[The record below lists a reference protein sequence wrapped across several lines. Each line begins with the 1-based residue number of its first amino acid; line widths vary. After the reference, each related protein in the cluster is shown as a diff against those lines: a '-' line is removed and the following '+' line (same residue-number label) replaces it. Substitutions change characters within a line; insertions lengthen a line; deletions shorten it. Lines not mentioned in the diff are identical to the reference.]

1 MRDLY
6 PRFFRQCVRN
16 LAVGVLLSIV
26 PAAAFYWFIFEHS
39 HRQMLILGTLGIAD
53 LAAFF
58 PLDLLVLAWTLRP
71 VQAALAEGA
80 DHEQQRTGLK
90 RLLESPWIVIQRV
103 YLVHAPLATIGI
115 TLLVL
120 FANRHW
126 GLAIDPRTFPLYW
139 VLNLTIIPIAHM
151 VYEFTAMERA
161 TQAPAAELAQH
172 VPLSEA
178 NARRFTLNSRMRWYF
193 PVLAL
198 APVLVMIVAIVIHSN
213 WVMDEEAW
221 HLVFDLSKIGIGC
234 AALFLYLMWTLG
246 GGLRQQ
252 TGELTR
258 VLRRLGKGDLA
269 ARAELYTT
277 SEFGELAQHI
287 NDMAVELNERERL
300 RELFGAYMT
309 PEVAQTLLARGAS
322 LEGRTE
328 KRFCAIQFVDI
339 RGFTRFSSE
348 CPPDVVLTVLNRLLA
363 VTADAITE
371 SGGTVNKYL
380 GDGLLAIF
388 GAPQPL
394 ENPCANAVKASIEV
408 LHRVEQ
414 LNAELAHEGL
424 APMKIGIGVHAGEV
438 VVGTIGSPRHKLE
451 YTVIGDPVNVAS
463 RIEQLTKKVGV
474 PLLVSQEVI
483 QAAGGDWACHAGEP
497 VAEAVRGL
505 DREVVLFPIVIEG
518 AQASAAARSDA

>member
-6 PRFFRQCVRN
+6 QRFYRQCVRN
-16 LAVGVLLSIV
+16 LAMGVLLSII
-26 PAAAFYWFIFEHS
+26 PAAAFYWFIFEPS
-39 HRQMLILGTLGIAD
+39 QRQMLILGALGVAD

-58 PLDLLVLAWTLRP
+58 PLDVLVLGWTLRP
-71 VQAALAEGA
+71 VKAALAEGA
-80 DHEQQRTGLK
+80 SREQQRDGLK
-90 RLLESPWIVIQRV
+90 QLLESPRIVIQRV

-120 FANRHW
+120 IANRSL
-126 GLAIDPRTFPLYW
+126 GLGIEPKIFPLYW

-151 VYEFTAMERA
+151 VYEFAAMERA
-161 TQAPAAELAQH
+161 TQPPAAVLAEQ
-172 VPLSEA
+172 VPVAEA
-178 NARRFTLNSRMRWYF
+178 NARRFTLSSRMRWFF

-198 APVLVMIVAIVIHSN
+198 APVLVMIVAIVIHNN
-213 WVMDEEAW
+213 WVMDQEEW

-246 GGLRQQ
+246 GGLQQQ
-252 TGELTR
+252 TGELAR
-258 VLRRLGKGDLA
+258 VLTRLGKGDLT
-269 ARAELYTT
+269 ARAELFTT

-287 NDMAVELNERERL
+287 NDMALELNERERL

-309 PEVAQTLLARGAS
+309 PEVAHTLLARGAS

-348 CPPDVVLTVLNRLLA
+348 SPPDVVLAVLNRLLA

-380 GDGLLAIF
+380 GDGLLAVF

-394 ENPCANAVKASIEV
+394 ENPCASAVKASIDI
-408 LHRVEQ
+408 LHAVER
-414 LNAELAHEGL
+414 LNVELVREGL
-424 APMKIGIGVHAGEV
+424 APMKVGIGVHAGEV
-438 VVGTIGSPRHKLE
+438 VVGTIGSTRHKLE

-474 PLLVSQEVI
+474 PLLVSHEVI
-483 QAAGGDWACHAGEP
+483 EAAGGDWACHAGEP

-505 DREVVLFPIVIEG
+505 DREVILFPIVID
-518 AQASAAARSDA
+518 ANASAASID

>member
-1 MRDLY
+1 MTLY
-6 PRFFRQCVRN
+6 PRFFRQCARN
-16 LAVGVLLSIV
+16 LAMGVLLSIV

-39 HRQMLILGTLGIAD
+39 QRQMMILGTLGVLD

-71 VQAALAEGA
+71 VQAALGESAT
-80 DHEQQRTGLK
+80 HEAQRAGLK
-90 RLLESPWIVIQRV
+90 RVLESPWIVIQRV
-103 YLVHAPLATIGI
+103 YLIHAPLATIGI

-120 FANRHW
+120 LANRLW
-126 GLAIDPRTFPLYW
+126 ALGIEPKTFPLYW
-139 VLNLTIIPIAHM
+139 VLNLTVIPIAHM

-161 TQAPAAELAQH
+161 TQPPAAELVQH
-172 VPLSEA
+172 VSLAEA
-178 NARRFTLNSRMRWYF
+178 NARRFTLSSRMRWFF

-198 APVLVMIVAIVIHSN
+198 APVLVMIVAIVIHNN
-213 WVMDEEAW
+213 WVMDPEEW
-221 HLVFDLSKIGIGC
+221 HLVFDLTKIGIGC

-246 GGLRQQ
+246 GGLQQQ
-252 TGELTR
+252 TSELAR
-258 VLRRLGKGDLA
+258 VLTRLGKGDLA
-269 ARAELYTT
+269 ARAGLYTT
-277 SEFGELAQHI
+277 SEFGELAGHI
-287 NDMAVELNERERL
+287 NHMAVELNERDRL

-309 PEVAQTLLARGAS
+309 PEVAHTLLARGAS

-348 CPPDVVLTVLNRLLA
+348 SAPDVVLAVLNRLLA
-363 VTADAITE
+363 VAADAITE
-371 SGGTVNKYL
+371 CGGTVNKYL

-388 GAPQPL
+388 GAPQVL
-394 ENPCANAVKASIEV
+394 ENPCAAAVKASIEV
-408 LHRVEQ
+408 LHRVER
-414 LNAELAHEGL
+414 LNAELAAEGL

-483 QAAGGDWACHAGEP
+483 EAAGGDWACHAGEP
-497 VAEAVRGL
+497 VAEAVRGI
-505 DREVVLFPIVIEG
+505 DREVVLFPIVIDTD
-518 AQASAAARSDA
+518 AQTASAGDN